1 MMESLK
7 ELEIAKSYE
16 GKAFIPE
23 KLRKI
28 AIGSGNTRAVV
39 FSRRITKS
47 QGALIGITDEI
58 FNKWWDDGI
67 AFSVYIDL
75 IEPANIIEACGVNK
89 LKEAYGSDGSFQPI
103 KLSPTQQ
110 DLEIFKNVIDYI
122 TNGNERF

>member
-1 MMESLK
+1 MESLK
-7 ELEIAKSYE
+7 ESEIANSYK

-58 FNKWWDDGI
+58 FNRWWDDDI
-67 AFSVYIDL
+67 IFSVYIDL
-75 IEPANIIEACGVNK
+75 IEPANIIEACGIQMIK
-89 LKEAYGSDGSFQPI
+89 DSDPDFI
-103 KLSPTQQ
+103 EIDPTDQ
-110 DLEIFKNVIDYI
+110 DLEIFKNVMEFV
-122 TNGNERF
+122 TNE